1 MIKKRCP
8 SDITSVRHRHIHIL
22 KTLFTLA
29 TLVLALF
36 VYFHRNR
43 RFFNCSTASR
53 PSRTTT
59 YVQSNPNYLIGLKVT
74 LTVTCC
80 GFSIQQFWNFKVTG
94 IVNGAVSSSC

>member
-1 MIKKRCP
+1 MPVRHHIGQASP
-8 SDITSVRHRHIHIL
+8 NTHTENYIHFSDISLRIAYLHH
-22 KTLFTLA
+22 
-29 TLVLALF
+29 
-36 VYFHRNR
+36 NR
-43 RFFNCSTASR
+43 RIHNCSTASR

-80 GFSIQQFWNFKVTG
+80 GISIQQFWNFKVTG